1 MSDQHAVTLDDLHAY
16 ADGQLSPDDI
26 DRIDLWL
33 AQNPDDAARFHAY
46 RVQNAQ
52 IRRAFSE
59 DLISEI
65 PSEMRKIVTR
75 KSLEKTEKNYPW
87 RAMIAALWL
96 FGLGLGGGLGG
107 GWFLQQEI
115 GHSQAIDL
123 VAMTDQT
130 ENENFIANAVGAHRI
145 FVSDQRH
152 PVEVP
157 GDQQNHLVT
166 WLSKRLQTPLQAP
179 DLQNLGYLLV
189 GGRLLSDRDLPAAQ
203 FMYED
208 SMGQRLTLFVRATET
223 EDQSF
228 EWAGSESETAFYWI
242 DNKFAYA
249 LIAPM
254 SRDILQPIAS
264 QIYRTYF
271 QE

>member
-1 MSDQHAVTLDDLHAY
+1 MSDRHSVTLDDLHAY
-16 ADGQLSPDDI
+16 ADGQLSPDEI

-33 AQNPDDAARFHAY
+33 AQNPEDAAKLHAY

-52 IRRAFSE
+52 IRRVFAE
-59 DLISEI
+59 DLISDI
-65 PSEMRKIVTR
+65 PPEMRQIVTS
-75 KSLEKTEKNYPW
+75 KSLAKSDVIYRW
-87 RAMIAALWL
+87 RPMIAALWL
-96 FGLGLGGGLGG
+96 FCLGLGGGLGG
-107 GWFLQQEI
+107 GWFLQKEI
-115 GHSQAIDL
+115 GDSETVDL
-123 VAMTDQT
+123 VTMTNHT
-130 ENENFIANAVGAHRI
+130 ENANFIANAVGAHRI

-157 GDQQNHLVT
+157 GDQQAHLVT

-208 SMGQRLTLFVRATET
+208 SSGQRLTLFVRATKT
-223 EDQSF
+223 RDQSF
-228 EWAGSESETAFYWI
+228 EFAGSDAETAFYWI

-249 LIAPM
+249 LIAPV
-254 SRDILQPIAS
+254 SRDILQPIAY
-264 QIYRTYF
+264 QIYQAYF
-271 QE
+271 QD